1 MERILCEQRIL
12 QQFITLRSFLWIH
25 LETTLEK
32 ANSNFQPCHP
42 IFKHIKHHYIIFLL
56 YFLSVVVNICIYV
69 TFRKF
74 LGPYL
79 CQAQGIKGD
88 CGESL
93 LQRDCART
101 FRQTDSRKNGI
112 PVEQLLVMSRQVPCQ
127 RTQRVKLKPG
137 QAVFHLTKVL
147 HSHRR
152 IW

>member
-12 QQFITLRSFLWIH
+12 QQFRTLRSFLWIH

-32 ANSNFQPCHP
+32 TNSNFQSCYS

-69 TFRKF
+69 TF
-74 LGPYL
+74 LQPYL
-79 CQAQGIKGD
+79 SQAQGVRGD

-93 LQRDCART
+93 LQRDSART

-112 PVEQLLVMSRQVPCQ
+112 PVEQLLVMSHQVTCQ
-127 RTQRVKLKPG
+127 RTHRVKLKPG
-137 QAVFHLTKVL
+137 QAVFHITKVL

-152 IW
+152 I